1 MRIEEQIVREGVFM
15 EIYKKLGWFFKDKW
29 KSYTFAIL
37 ALLSVAFLQLIPPR
51 IIGIIIDEI
60 SDNIITSESL
70 IQWLLILA
78 VTAILQYIFRY
89 IWRVNIWGNA
99 AKLEQ
104 IIRNRLY
111 KHFTNMDSEFY
122 QKYRTGDLMAH
133 ATNDLRA
140 IRMVAGGGIVTLA
153 DSLSITIITITTMFI
168 LIDWRLT
175 LLAIIPLP
183 LLAVASRYLGRML
196 HARFRSAQD
205 AFSQM
210 NNKVQ
215 ESIQGV
221 KVIKTFGQEQEDIE
235 EFHVQTDNILDK
247 NKEVYKVD
255 SLFDP
260 ALTIIIGASY
270 VIAIIVGGN
279 LIVSGEIT
287 VGDFVTFISYIG
299 MLVWP
304 MYAIGRLFNI
314 IERGSASY
322 DRVEL
327 LLNEG
332 SSIIERKNA
341 VNELP
346 DGDLVFSIDSFK
358 YPDSDKV
365 TLENINITIPKGKT
379 LGIVGKTGA
388 GKSTLLKLLLR
399 DHDHYKGNIKFDGI
413 DIRDYT
419 LDALLKSVGY
429 VPQDTFLFSTS
440 IRDNIRFSNP
450 TLPEE
455 KVKEAAKLAD
465 IHEDIMEMPKG
476 YDTETGERGVSLS
489 GGQKQRVSIARALI
503 KNPELMILDDS
514 LSAVDAKTEEEIL
527 SGLKELRE
535 DQTTIIIAHR
545 ISSLMHADEIVVL
558 EDGKII
564 ERGTHAELIAQN
576 GWYNEMYNKQQL
588 EQQVPSIGEGE

>member
-1 MRIEEQIVREGVFM
+1 M

-29 KSYTFAIL
+29 KSYAFSIL
-37 ALLSVAFLQLIPPR
+37 ALLGVAVLQLIPPR

-60 SDNIITSESL
+60 SQRAITSESL
-70 IQWLLILA
+70 IQWLGILF
-78 VTAILQYIFRY
+78 VTAILQYVFRY

-111 KHFTNMDSEFY
+111 RHFTNMDSEFY

-153 DSLSITIITITTMFI
+153 DSLSITIITITTMFV

-196 HARFRSAQD
+196 HARFRDAQD

-235 EFHVQTDNILDK
+235 EFHEQTDNILDK
-247 NKEVYKVD
+247 NNEVYKID

-279 LIVSGEIT
+279 LIINAEIT

-304 MYAIGRLFNI
+304 MFAIGRLFNI

-322 DRVEL
+322 ERVEL

-332 SSIIERKNA
+332 SSIVEKKNA
-341 VNELP
+341 VDKLP
-346 DGDLVFSIDSFK
+346 DGDLEFNIKSFK
-358 YPDSDKV
+358 YPNSEKIA
-365 TLENINITIPKGKT
+365 LENINITIPKGKT

-399 DHDHYKGNIKFDGI
+399 DHDYYNGYIKFGET

-419 LDALLKSVGY
+419 LDALLNSVGY

-440 IRDNIRFSNP
+440 IRDNIRFSDP
-450 TLPEE
+450 TIPQNEVE
-455 KVKEAAKLAD
+455 KAAKLAD
-465 IHEDIMEMPKG
+465 IHEDIIEMPKG

-527 SGLKELRE
+527 SGLKDLRE
-535 DQTTIIIAHR
+535 DQTTIIVAHR
-545 ISSLMHADEIVVL
+545 ISSLLHADEIVVL
-558 EDGKII
+558 DDGKII
-564 ERGTHAELIAQN
+564 ERGTHIELLKQD

-588 EQQVPSIGEGE
+588 EQQIPNAEEGE

>member
-1 MRIEEQIVREGVFM
+1 M

-29 KSYTFAIL
+29 KSYAFSIL
-37 ALLSVAFLQLIPPR
+37 ALLGVAVLQLIPPR

-60 SDNIITSESL
+60 SQRAITSESL
-70 IQWLLILA
+70 IQWLGILF
-78 VTAILQYIFRY
+78 VTAILQYVFRY

-111 KHFTNMDSEFY
+111 RHFTNMDSEFY

-153 DSLSITIITITTMFI
+153 DSLSITIITITTMFV

-196 HARFRSAQD
+196 HARFRDAQD

-235 EFHVQTDNILDK
+235 EFHEQTDNILDK
-247 NKEVYKVD
+247 NNEVYKID

-260 ALTIIIGASY
+260 VLTIIIGASY

-279 LIVSGEIT
+279 LIINAEIT

-304 MYAIGRLFNI
+304 MFAIGRLFNI

-322 DRVEL
+322 ERVEL

-332 SSIIERKNA
+332 SSIVEKKNA
-341 VNELP
+341 VDKLP
-346 DGDLVFSIDSFK
+346 DGDLEFNIKSFK
-358 YPDSDKV
+358 YPNSEKIA
-365 TLENINITIPKGKT
+365 LENINITIPKGKT

-399 DHDHYKGNIKFDGI
+399 DHDYYNGYIKFGET

-419 LDALLKSVGY
+419 LDALLNSVGY

-440 IRDNIRFSNP
+440 IRDNIRFSDP
-450 TLPEE
+450 TIPQNEVE
-455 KVKEAAKLAD
+455 KAAKLAD
-465 IHEDIMEMPKG
+465 IHEDIIEMPKG

-527 SGLKELRE
+527 SGLKDLRE
-535 DQTTIIIAHR
+535 DQTTIIVAHR
-545 ISSLMHADEIVVL
+545 ISSLLHADEIVVL
-558 EDGKII
+558 DDGKII
-564 ERGTHAELIAQN
+564 ERGTHAELLKQD

-588 EQQVPSIGEGE
+588 EQQIPNAEEGE